1 MEVLS
6 LKIKELIK
14 DKEDKEEVN
23 ETEMEE
29 VDMKKLKKDV
39 EQESSR
45 K

>member
-1 MEVLS
+1 M
-6 LKIKELIK
+6 KIKELIK